1 MKSPPFSYIRAE
13 SLEQAFDLID
23 QYGEEARILAGGQ
36 SLMATLNMRL
46 STPKILIDINKIG
59 GMDQIKLDNDK
70 IVVGA
75 LARHTKVAN
84 SSDCLLYTSPSPRD

>member
-1 MKSPPFSYIRAE
+1 MKSPPFSYIRPQ

-46 STPKILIDINKIG
+46 STPKILIDINII
-59 GMDQIKLDNDK
+59 QNLVIIFCIRLNF
-70 IVVGA
+70 
-75 LARHTKVAN
+75 
-84 SSDCLLYTSPSPRD
+84 

>member
-46 STPKILIDINKIG
+46 STPKILIDINKIVFQSEKTSILY
-59 GMDQIKLDNDK
+59 MYK
-70 IVVGA
+70 
-75 LARHTKVAN
+75 KVKN
-84 SSDCLLYTSPSPRD
+84 KEITINKRMTLPK